1 MSHNIPPEPW
11 HSFLTDVDALI
22 PGEVYLY
29 CLGGFVMQQLY
40 GLPRPT
46 VDIDTLPISPREQTA
61 LLVDKAGKGS
71 ELWLKHKVYLDIVGV
86 CDYPESYDERLTELF
101 PGAYKNLR
109 LLALEV
115 HDLALAKLGRNSPR
129 DREDIRFLAKTVP
142 LEIKILKERYA
153 KELRPYLAN
162 QARQDLTL
170 NLWIEMIE
178 EDRAKSI
185 S

>member
-1 MSHNIPPEPW
+1 MSHNIPTEPW
-11 HSFLTDVDALI
+11 HSFLTDVDALVL
-22 PGEVYLY
+22 GEVYLH

-46 VDIDTLPISPREQTA
+46 VDVDTLPISPRDQTA
-61 LLVDKAGKGS
+61 LLMDKAGKGS
-71 ELWLKHKVYLDIVGV
+71 ELCLKHKVYLDIVGV
-86 CDYPESYDERLTELF
+86 CDYPENYDDRLTALF

-109 LLALEV
+109 LFALEV

-129 DREDIRFLAKTVP
+129 DREDIRFLAKKAP
-142 LEIKILKERYA
+142 LEINILKERYA

-162 QARQDLTL
+162 QAREDLTM

-178 EDRAKSI
+178 EDRAKSK
-185 S
+185 